1 LLILDLDSPNMVY
14 SSCSDNE
21 LADLVKSGDRLAYE
35 EIYHRYKFIL
45 HNHAWNKIRNKED
58 AQDAL
63 QEVFAKLW
71 DKRAT
76 LDIGSNLSGYL
87 YTSVRNH
94 ILNLIARKDIQDRYI
109 ASIQKFTEE
118 QQVITDHRIRENQL
132 RAFIDKEIAA
142 LPPRMREVFELSRKE
157 HMTYKEIAAHLGT
170 SEETVKKQVSGALKA
185 LRIKLGLLIYILVL
199 IHY

>member
-1 LLILDLDSPNMVY
+1 MITY
-14 SSCSDNE
+14 SSYSDSE
-21 LADLVKSGDRLAYE
+21 LADLLKSDDRLAYE

-45 HNHAWNKIRNKED
+45 HNHAWNKIRNKEE

-87 YTSVRNH
+87 YASIRNY
-94 ILNLIARKDIQDRYI
+94 ILNLIARKGIQDRYI
-109 ASIQKFTEE
+109 ASIQTFAGE
-118 QQVITDHRIRENQL
+118 QEVITDHLVRENL
-132 RAFIDKEIAA
+132 LKELIDKEIAA

-157 HMTYKEIAAHLGT
+157 HLTYKEIAARLGT

-185 LRIKLGLLIYILVL
+185 LRVKLGLLVYILML